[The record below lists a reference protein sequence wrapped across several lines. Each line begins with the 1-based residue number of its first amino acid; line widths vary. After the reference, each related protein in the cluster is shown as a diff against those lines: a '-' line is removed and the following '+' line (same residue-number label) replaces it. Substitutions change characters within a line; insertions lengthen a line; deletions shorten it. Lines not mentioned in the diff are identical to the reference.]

1 MISVKGYFFLFL
13 LRVFVT
19 INNVEVGEKNLK
31 KRSVLEEKG
40 LKSAAGSHA
49 WMHGREGNQEC
60 VNLLVHQS
68 YQEGEIRKFCQWAV
82 LVVFSF

>member
-1 MISVKGYFFLFL
+1 MLGYFFLFL
-13 LRVFVT
+13 FRVFVT
-19 INNVEVGEKNLK
+19 INNVEVGEIFFK

-49 WMHGREGNQEC
+49 CMHGREGDQEW

-68 YQEGEIRKFCQWAV
+68 YQEGEIRKFFQWAV
-82 LVVFSF
+82 LVVFFF